1 MLARMPQIADKSART
16 PDLNG
21 WWEVRDNPIT
31 KVGVFDYHGSQLP
44 GCPDPDRVYRVYRPE
59 EELSDPEFLASLRL
73 LPLVDDHTV
82 LGSED
87 RGGTPAEA
95 KGVHGTIGEAIRF
108 DSPYVRGNL
117 KVWSEAM
124 ARKID
129 PPAGSGVRKKEL
141 SLGYGCALDWTPGTF
156 GGVNYDV
163 VQRRLRANHLALVK
177 EGRMG
182 PDVAVLDQS
191 LTFFADSLEYVM
203 PDENK
208 TPGAEPTIAELVKMI
223 EGHISSVA
231 PLLALMPKLQALA
244 TPNESGEMDEAA
256 KKLAA
261 DAEAAKAAGG
271 GEEQAKVMAEQV
283 DKINAMDATIKAQA
297 KQIADLSAQQ
307 QDSAS
312 IVKAVAADAA
322 LKSALVPRLV
332 PLIGAFAADAMSHA
346 DVVAYG
352 VAQLKLKPAAGTE
365 SVVLD
370 AYLEGLT
377 RASAPRAAIADS
389 AAGGTDIIADF
400 LNPKKDA

>member
-31 KVGVFDYHGSQLP
+31 KVGGFDYHGSQLP

-82 LGSED
+82 LGSQD

-95 KGVHGTIGEAIRF
+95 KGVHGTIGESIRF

-203 PDENK
+203 PDETK
-208 TPGAEPTIAELVKMI
+208 APGAEPTIPEIMAMI
-223 EGHISSVA
+223 EKLS
-231 PLLALMPKLQALA
+231 PLIEMLPKLQALSAPAAVEIDAEPKPPAAA
-244 TPNESGEMDEAA
+244 TPPV
-256 KKLAA
+256 
-261 DAEAAKAAGG
+261 AGD
-271 GEEQAKVMAEQV
+271 EEQAKVMAEQV
-283 DKINAMDATIKAQA
+283 DKINAMDATIKSQA
-297 KQIADLSAQQ
+297 EQISKLSAQQ

-312 IVKAVAADAA
+312 IVKAVTADAA
-322 LKSALVPRLV
+322 LKSSLIGRLAPV
-332 PLIGAFAADAMSHA
+332 VGAFAADSMSHA

-365 SVVLD
+365 AVALD
-370 AYLEGLT
+370 AYLEGRT
-377 RASAPRAAIADS
+377 HASAPRATVADS
-389 AAGGTDIIADF
+389 AAGGTDILADY

>member
-129 PPAGSGVRKKEL
+129 PPAGSGARKKEL

-203 PDENK
+203 SDENN
-208 TPGAEPTIAELVKMI
+208 TPGPEPTIAEVVATLEKL
-223 EGHISSVA
+223 A
-231 PLLALMPKLQALA
+231 PLIEMLPKLQALTA
-244 TPNESGEMDEAA
+244 PAAAGELDEAA

-283 DKINAMDATIKAQA
+283 DKINAMDATIKSQA
-297 KQIADLSAQQ
+297 EQIAKLSAQQ
-307 QDSAS
+307 QDSVS
-312 IVKAVAADAA
+312 IVKAVTADAA
-322 LKSALVPRLV
+322 LKSALVERLRPV
-332 PLIGAFAADAMSHA
+332 VGAFAADSMSHA

-365 SVVLD
+365 AVALD
-370 AYLEGLT
+370 AYLEGRT
-377 RASAPRAAIADS
+377 HASAPRAAVADS
-389 AAGGTDIIADF
+389 AATGTDIIADF

>member
-1 MLARMPQIADKSART
+1 MLARMPHIADKSART

-95 KGVHGTIGEAIRF
+95 KGVHGTIGEALRF

-203 PDENK
+203 PEPTN
-208 TPGAEPTIAELVKMI
+208 TPGAEPTIAEVVATLEKL
-223 EGHISSVA
+223 A
-231 PLLALMPKLQALA
+231 PLIEMLPKLQALTAPAAVEIDAEPKAPA
-244 TPNESGEMDEAA
+244 TPAA
-256 KKLAA
+256 PAA
-261 DAEAAKAAGG
+261 

-283 DKINAMDATIKAQA
+283 DKINAMDATIKSQA
-297 KQIADLSAQQ
+297 EQIAKLSAQQ

-322 LKSALVPRLV
+322 LKAALVPRLV
-332 PLIGAFAADAMSHA
+332 PLVGAFAADSMSHA

-365 SVVLD
+365 AVTLD
-370 AYLEGLT
+370 AYLEGRT
-377 RASAPRAAIADS
+377 HASAPRAAVADS
-389 AAGGTDIIADF
+389 AAAGGDVVDNF

>member
-95 KGVHGTIGEAIRF
+95 KGVHGTIGESIRF

-163 VQRRLRANHLALVK
+163 IQRRLRANHLALVK

-203 PDENK
+203 PEPTN
-208 TPGAEPTIAELVKMI
+208 TPSAEPTIPEIMAMI
-223 EGHISSVA
+223 EKLS
-231 PLLALMPKLQALA
+231 PLIEMLPKLQALSAPAAVEIDAEPKPPAAA
-244 TPNESGEMDEAA
+244 TPPVA
-256 KKLAA
+256 
-261 DAEAAKAAGG
+261 

-312 IVKAVAADAA
+312 LVKAVAADAA
-322 LKSALVPRLV
+322 LKSALVERLRPV
-332 PLIGAFAADAMSHA
+332 VGAFAADSMSYA

-352 VAQLKLKPAAGTE
+352 VAQLKLKPASGTE
-365 SVVLD
+365 AVALD
-370 AYLEGLT
+370 AYLEGRT
-377 RASAPRAAIADS
+377 HASAPRAAVADS
-389 AAGGTDIIADF
+389 AVTGGDVVDNF

>member
-1 MLARMPQIADKSART
+1 MLARMPQIADKSSRT

-87 RGGTPAEA
+87 RGGTPAET
-95 KGVHGTIGEAIRF
+95 KGVHGTIGESIRF
-108 DSPYVRGNL
+108 DSPYVRVNL
-117 KVWSEAM
+117 KVWSETM

-141 SLGYGCALDWTPGTF
+141 SLGYRCDPDWTPGTF
-156 GGVNYDV
+156 GGVNYDM

-203 PDENK
+203 PEPTNP
-208 TPGAEPTIAELVKMI
+208 PGAEPTIPEIMAMI
-223 EGHISSVA
+223 EKLS
-231 PLLALMPKLQALA
+231 PLIEILPKLQALA
-244 TPNESGEMDEAA
+244 VPAA
-256 KKLAA
+256 IEV
-261 DAEAAKAAGG
+261 DAETPPPTPPPAA

-297 KQIADLSAQQ
+297 KQIAGLSAQQ

-312 IVKAVAADAA
+312 IVKAVTADAVLKAA
-322 LKSALVPRLV
+322 LLPRLIPIV
-332 PLIGAFAADAMSHA
+332 GAFAADSMSHA

-365 SVVLD
+365 AVALD
-370 AYLEGLT
+370 AYLEG
-377 RASAPRAAIADS
+377 RAHASAPRAAVADS
-389 AAGGTDIIADF
+389 AAGGTDIIANF